1 MNASC
6 LDEKG
11 RFKSCPY
18 RVYTDEH
25 KAILRGQVDFVS
37 QCFYPCIGE
46 GCVAYHVGICL
57 RHCRRAKG
65 GQIMSRVLTVDGSVK
80 IGAYRF
86 PDRKKPCLCV
96 EKGNTC
102 TVYGSFIDTDR
113 ANEFMNELAALV
125 GARDD
130 KERLE

>member
-25 KAILRGQVDFVS
+25 KAILRGQ
-37 QCFYPCIGE
+37 
-46 GCVAYHVGICL
+46 
-57 RHCRRAKG
+57 
-65 GQIMSRVLTVDGSVK
+65 IMPRVLTVDGSVK

-96 EKGNTC
+96 EKGNVC
-102 TVYGSFIDTDR
+102 TVYGSFIDLDR
-113 ANEFMNELAALV
+113 AFGYA
-125 GARDD
+125 
-130 KERLE
+130 

>member
-1 MNASC
+1 MGDFHTTSMC
-6 LDEKG
+6 
-11 RFKSCPY
+11 RFM
-18 RVYTDEH
+18 
-25 KAILRGQVDFVS
+25 
-37 QCFYPCIGE
+37 
-46 GCVAYHVGICL
+46 VATQAAL
-57 RHCRRAKG
+57 WPLATAPAATRHRRM
-65 GQIMSRVLTVDGSVK
+65 QK

>member
-1 MNASC
+1 
-6 LDEKG
+6 
-11 RFKSCPY
+11 
-18 RVYTDEH
+18 
-25 KAILRGQVDFVS
+25 
-37 QCFYPCIGE
+37 
-46 GCVAYHVGICL
+46 
-57 RHCRRAKG
+57 
-65 GQIMSRVLTVDGSVK
+65 MSGVLTMDGSVK